1 MIHPFGSHLPVLG
14 EGTFVA
20 PSADVIGR
28 VTLGRDAS
36 VFFQCVLRGDI
47 NSITVGD
54 RSNIQDHTTVHVAS
68 DLAVVIGADVSIG
81 HGCVIHACTLED
93 RILVGM
99 GSVIM
104 DGTTVGSNCLVAAG
118 SLLPKGK
125 TYPAGSLIMGNPARV
140 ARPLTPEEMAGLA
153 RLAAKY
159 VTVKDVYLGRA
170 EWPAAPWPG

>member
-1 MIHPFGSHLPVLG
+1 MIHAFGSHRPVLG
-14 EGTFVA
+14 EGAFVA

-36 VFFQCVLRGDI
+36 VFFQCVLRADI
-47 NSITVGD
+47 NAITVGD

-68 DLAVVIGADVSIG
+68 GLGAVIGADVSVG

-104 DGTTVGSNCLVAAG
+104 DGTTVGSDCLIAAG

-125 TYPAGSLIMGNPARV
+125 AFPPGSLILGNPARV
-140 ARPLTPEEMAGLA
+140 SRPLTPEEIAGLA
-153 RLAAKY
+153 GLAAKY
-159 VTVKDVYLGRA
+159 VKVKDVYLGRA